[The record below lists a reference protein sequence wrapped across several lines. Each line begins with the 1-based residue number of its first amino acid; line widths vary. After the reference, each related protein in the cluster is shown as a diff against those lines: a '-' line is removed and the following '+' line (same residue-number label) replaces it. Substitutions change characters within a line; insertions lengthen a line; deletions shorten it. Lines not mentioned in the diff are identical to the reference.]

1 MSSAIIITG
10 ADSHFFDL
18 VKGTILSIRYK
29 PQGQLIDIGFFNL
42 GCSLEEINWVLENV
56 NYVVEPD
63 WEYTFPG
70 IENAPLY
77 LRGLLAR
84 PHLPKYFPGYEVYI
98 WLDADAWVQEWF
110 GIDLLIQGSKKRGL
124 AIVPEIDRGNRL
136 LYGSKEHLIELSK
149 AYRHYF
155 PNLNVDDLHTYPL
168 LNAGVF
174 ALLYSAPHWNFWDL
188 RLAQALAKRPSVL
201 TDQLA
206 LNVAVYLD
214 GLLEETELL
223 PAYCN
228 WTCHYGLPRW
238 DPKRSLFVEP
248 YLPYTPISILH
259 LTSSSKKQASHTL
272 LTTEDERIDLSLR
285 FQQSKACLRCNSG
298 QTSPLEEH
306 LDTATSEIYLSQL
319 NLVLFPNWDP
329 SFQEATIS
337 SLELLLEFIL
347 LSPSPQDYALIVSAE
362 PDYGMADSVLA
373 TAATNVALKL
383 IESGYELKGEPSIS
397 LVKALNSEQWK
408 RLLAQVNYHYPLAHE
423 QIPAGIQPVLDGLPR
438 FELPSR

>member
-10 ADSHFFDL
+10 ADSYFFDL
-18 VKGTILSIRYK
+18 VKGTILSIRDK
-29 PQGQLIDIGFFNL
+29 PEGKSIDIGFFNL
-42 GCSLEEINWVLENV
+42 GCSPEETSWVAKKV

-70 IENAPLY
+70 IENAPSY

-110 GIDLLIQGSKKRGL
+110 GIDLFIQGSKKRGL
-124 AIVPEIDRGNRL
+124 AIVPEVDRGNRL
-136 LYGSKEHLIELSK
+136 LYGPKDYLIDLSK
-149 AYRHYF
+149 AYRYHF
-155 PNLNVDDLHTYPL
+155 PELGIENLHTYPL

-174 ALLYSAPHWNFWDL
+174 ALSHSAIHWSFWDL
-188 RLAQALAKRPSVL
+188 RLAQALTKRPSIL

-259 LTSSSKKQASHTL
+259 LTSSSKKQARHTL

-285 FQQSKACLRCNSG
+285 FQQSKARSGCNSV
-298 QTSPLEEH
+298 QTSPFEEH
-306 LDTATSEIYLSQL
+306 LDTATSGICLSQL

-329 SFQEATIS
+329 SFQESTLA
-337 SLELLLEFIL
+337 SLETLLEFIL

-362 PDYGMADSVLA
+362 LDYGMAESVLEA
-373 TAATNVALKL
+373 VAANVTLKL
-383 IESGYELKGEPSIS
+383 MESGYELKGEPSIS
-397 LVKALNSEQWK
+397 LVKTLNLEQWK
-408 RLLAQVNYHYPLAHE
+408 QLLAQVNYHYPLAHE
-423 QIPAGIQPVLDGLPR
+423 QIPAGIRPALDRLPR